1 MGKTLVLCLKL
12 GLGEEKKKEKQIL
25 VLTATDIRHIQ
36 DNFKSFIA
44 VFLVSGFYWQ
54 MDLLE
59 ECIAVEM
66 HEPLQSLAPEIC

>member
-1 MGKTLVLCLKL
+1 M
-12 GLGEEKKKEKQIL
+12 

-66 HEPLQSLAPEIC
+66 HEPLQSLALEIC